1 MAGGSLEAGQVGRAE
16 ACLLLGGEN
25 IKKDLPLCL
34 PTPCVFQADFYTVF
48 FNDFSS
54 QSKQLSC
61 QLTSLKI
68 VEKMTLGE
76 KVLRKNSYF
85 PCKLL

>member
-1 MAGGSLEAGQVGRAE
+1 MAGGSLGAGPGGRAW

-34 PTPCVFQADFYTVF
+34 PTLCILQAHFYTVF

-61 QLTSLKI
+61 QLISLKI
-68 VEKMTLGE
+68 VEKMTLEE
-76 KVLRKNSYF
+76 KVLR
-85 PCKLL
+85 